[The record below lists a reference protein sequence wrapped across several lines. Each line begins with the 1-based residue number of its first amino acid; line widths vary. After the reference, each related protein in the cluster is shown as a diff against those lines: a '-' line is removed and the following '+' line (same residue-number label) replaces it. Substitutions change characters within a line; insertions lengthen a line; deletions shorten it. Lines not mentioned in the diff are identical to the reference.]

1 MSDIKTKDMKPK
13 SIKTMDKA
21 VAWTERIKD
30 PIAYANEKTKDIST
44 GQENIIDYGEDKIKY
59 TANRIKDESVYA
71 SKKTINY
78 TKDKTINY
86 AKKKYQ
92 QKKLIKNKPNDI
104 KGTAEK
110 TKKTVKSAE
119 RTIKNTE
126 KAAKEGAKASKK
138 IVEQGRKLAIEGT
151 KKAIKGT
158 KAAIKVMISAIK
170 GMIAAVKSLV
180 GMLVAGG
187 SLAMIAIIIIC
198 MIGLLVASIFGIF
211 FSSDKSSGNTILM
224 SDCVVELNTEL
235 DNKIKTIKNNN
246 PHDEVVIHSNRAEW
260 KDILSVYSVKVNKGT
275 NEEEVMTITT
285 EKKKVLQEV
294 FWDMNYLTFET
305 KKEKYE
311 SQSIGT
317 LDRPQFDLSLNGPRS
332 PNTSS
337 SNSEEEKTILHIYIN
352 SKSVEDMKTKYNF
365 NEEQKKQFA
374 EINSEEY
381 LSMWSSVIYG
391 TFGSSGEITEWKQA
405 GKEWSN
411 IQIGN
416 SGSTIGRIGCLTTS
430 ISILIKKS
438 QVPTDMIDPFNPG
451 TFVIALNN
459 NYGFDES
466 GNLQYSAISKVV
478 PNFEYVGRVELK
490 GKSKD
495 DKLYEIQ
502 KYYSSGYYLAL
513 EVKGATKNSQ
523 HWVAVDNVTNNSI
536 LMLDPASTGTD
547 VWSQYDWE
555 KTSQFVYFKVKK

>member
-21 VAWTERIKD
+21 VAWTERIKN
-30 PIAYANEKTKDIST
+30 PIAYVNKKTKDIST

-59 TANRIKDESVYA
+59 TTNRIKDELVYA

-78 TKDKTINY
+78 TKNKTINY

-104 KGTAEK
+104 KGKSEK
-110 TKKTVKSAE
+110 TRKTVKSAE

-126 KAAKEGAKASKK
+126 KAAKEGVKASKI

-158 KAAIKVMISAIK
+158 KVAIKIMISAIK
-170 GMIAAVKSLV
+170 GMIASAKSLV
-180 GMLVAGG
+180 GMLAAGG
-187 SLAMIAIIIIC
+187 SLAIIAIIIIC
-198 MIGLLVASIFGIF
+198 MIGLLVTSIFGIF
-211 FSSDKSSGNTILM
+211 FSSDKSSGNAILM
-224 SDCVVELNTEL
+224 SDCVAELNTEL
-235 DNKIKTIKNNN
+235 DNRIKTIKNNN

-294 FWDMNYLTFET
+294 FWNMNYLTFET
-305 KKEKYE
+305 KNEKYG

-317 LDRPQFDLSLNGPRS
+317 LDRPQLDLSLNGPR
-332 PNTSS
+332 NT
-337 SNSEEEKTILHIYIN
+337 NEEEKTILHIYIN
-352 SKSVEDMKTKYNF
+352 SKSVEDMKIKYNF

-374 EINSEEY
+374 EINSEKY

-391 TFGSSGEITEWKQA
+391 TFGSSGEITEWKQV

-416 SGSTIGRIGCLTTS
+416 SGSTIGQIGCLTTS

-438 QVPTDMIDPFNPG
+438 QVPTNKINPFNPG

-466 GNLQYSAISKVV
+466 GNLQYLAISKVV
-478 PNFEYVGRVELK
+478 PNFEYVDRVELK

-523 HWVAVDNVTNNSI
+523 HWVAVDNVNNNSI
-536 LMLDPASTGTD
+536 LMLDPASTETD

>member
-1 MSDIKTKDMKPK
+1 MSDIKAKDMKPK

-30 PIAYANEKTKDIST
+30 PIAYVNKKTKDIST

-59 TANRIKDESVYA
+59 TTNRIKDELVYA

-86 AKKKYQ
+86 VKKKYQ

-104 KGTAEK
+104 KGKSEK
-110 TKKTVKSAE
+110 TRKTVKSAE

-126 KAAKEGAKASKK
+126 KAAKEGVKASKI

-158 KAAIKVMISAIK
+158 KVAIKIMISAIK
-170 GMIAAVKSLV
+170 GMIASVKSLV
-180 GMLVAGG
+180 GMLAAGG
-187 SLAMIAIIIIC
+187 SLAIIAIIIIC
-198 MIGLLVASIFGIF
+198 MIGLLVTSIFGIF
-211 FSSDKSSGNTILM
+211 FSSDKSSGNAILM
-224 SDCVVELNTEL
+224 SDCVAELNTEL
-235 DNKIKTIKNNN
+235 DNRIKTIKNNN

-294 FWDMNYLTFET
+294 FWNMNYLTFET
-305 KKEKYE
+305 KNEKYG

-317 LDRPQFDLSLNGPRS
+317 LDRPQLDLSLNGPR
-332 PNTSS
+332 NT
-337 SNSEEEKTILHIYIN
+337 NEKEKTILHIYIN
-352 SKSVEDMKTKYNF
+352 SKSVEDMKIKYNF

-374 EINSEEY
+374 EINSEKY

-391 TFGSSGEITEWKQA
+391 TFGSSGEITEWKQV

-416 SGSTIGRIGCLTTS
+416 SGSTIGQIGCLTTS

-438 QVPTDMIDPFNPG
+438 QVPTNMINPFNPG

-466 GNLQYSAISKVV
+466 GNLQYLAISKVV
-478 PNFEYVGRVELK
+478 PNFEYVDRVELK

-523 HWVAVDNVTNNSI
+523 HWVAVDNVNNNSI
-536 LMLDPASTGTD
+536 LMLDPASTETD

>member
-1 MSDIKTKDMKPK
+1 MSDIKAKDMKPK

-30 PIAYANEKTKDIST
+30 PIAYVNKKTKDIST

-59 TANRIKDESVYA
+59 TTNRIKDELVYA

-86 AKKKYQ
+86 VKKKYQ

-104 KGTAEK
+104 KGKSEK
-110 TKKTVKSAE
+110 TRKTVKSAE

-126 KAAKEGAKASKK
+126 KAAKEGVKASKI

-158 KAAIKVMISAIK
+158 KVAIKIMISAIK
-170 GMIAAVKSLV
+170 GMIASVKSLV
-180 GMLVAGG
+180 GMLAAGG
-187 SLAMIAIIIIC
+187 SLAIIAIIIIC
-198 MIGLLVASIFGIF
+198 MIGLVVTSIFGIF
-211 FSSDKSSGNTILM
+211 FSSDKSSGNAILM
-224 SDCVVELNTEL
+224 SDCVAELNTEL
-235 DNKIKTIKNNN
+235 DNRIKTIKNNN

-294 FWDMNYLTFET
+294 FWNMNYLTFET
-305 KKEKYE
+305 KNEKYG

-317 LDRPQFDLSLNGPRS
+317 LDRPQLDLSLNGPR
-332 PNTSS
+332 NT
-337 SNSEEEKTILHIYIN
+337 NEEEKTILHIYIN
-352 SKSVEDMKTKYNF
+352 SKSVEDMKIKYNF

-374 EINSEEY
+374 EINSEKY

-391 TFGSSGEITEWKQA
+391 TFGSSGEITEWKQV

-416 SGSTIGRIGCLTTS
+416 SGSTIGQIGCLTTS

-438 QVPTDMIDPFNPG
+438 QVPTNMINPFNPG

-466 GNLQYSAISKVV
+466 GNLQYLAISKVV
-478 PNFEYVGRVELK
+478 PNFEYVDRVELK

-523 HWVAVDNVTNNSI
+523 HWVAVDNVNNNSI
-536 LMLDPASTGTD
+536 LMLDPASTETD

>member
-30 PIAYANEKTKDIST
+30 PIAYVNKKTKDIST

-59 TANRIKDESVYA
+59 TTNRIKDELVYA

-78 TKDKTINY
+78 TKNKTINY

-104 KGTAEK
+104 KGKSEK
-110 TKKTVKSAE
+110 TRKTVKSAE

-126 KAAKEGAKASKK
+126 KAAKEGVKASKI

-158 KAAIKVMISAIK
+158 KVAIKIMISAIK
-170 GMIAAVKSLV
+170 GMIASVKSLV
-180 GMLVAGG
+180 GMLAAGG
-187 SLAMIAIIIIC
+187 SLAIIAIIIIC
-198 MIGLLVASIFGIF
+198 MIGLLVTSIFGIF
-211 FSSDKSSGNTILM
+211 FSSDKSSGNAILM
-224 SDCVVELNTEL
+224 SDCVAELNTEL
-235 DNKIKTIKNNN
+235 DNRIKTIKNNN

-294 FWDMNYLTFET
+294 FWNMNYLTFET
-305 KKEKYE
+305 KNEKYG

-317 LDRPQFDLSLNGPRS
+317 LDRPQLDLSLNGPR
-332 PNTSS
+332 NT
-337 SNSEEEKTILHIYIN
+337 NEEEKTILHIYIN
-352 SKSVEDMKTKYNF
+352 SKSVEDMKIKYNF

-374 EINSEEY
+374 EINSEKY

-391 TFGSSGEITEWKQA
+391 TFGSSGEITEWKQV

-416 SGSTIGRIGCLTTS
+416 SGSTIGQIGCLTTS

-438 QVPTDMIDPFNPG
+438 QVPTNMINPFNPG

-466 GNLQYSAISKVV
+466 GNLQYLAISKVV
-478 PNFEYVGRVELK
+478 PNFEYVDRVELK

-523 HWVAVDNVTNNSI
+523 HWVAVDNVNNNSI
-536 LMLDPASTGTD
+536 LMLDPASTETD

>member
-21 VAWTERIKD
+21 AAWTERIKD
-30 PIAYANEKTKDIST
+30 PIVYVNEKTKDVST

-59 TANRIKDESVYA
+59 TSNRIKDETIYA
-71 SKKTINY
+71 SKKAGAY

-92 QKKLIKNKPNDI
+92 QKKLIKGKTNDI

-110 TKKTVKSAE
+110 TKKTVKTAD
-119 RTIKNTE
+119 RTIKNAE
-126 KAAKEGAKASKK
+126 KVAKESAKASKK

-151 KKAIKGT
+151 KKAIQGT
-158 KAAIKVMISAIK
+158 KAAIKVMIAAIK

-187 SLAMIAIIIIC
+187 SLALIAIIIIC

-224 SDCVVELNTEL
+224 SDCVAELNTEL
-235 DNKIKTIKNNN
+235 DNKIKTIKNSN

-260 KDILSVYSVKVNKGT
+260 KDVLSVYSVKVNKGT
-275 NEEEVMTITT
+275 NEEEVMTITN

-317 LDRPQFDLSLNGPRS
+317 LDRPEFDLSLNGPRS
-332 PNTSS
+332 PNTTTTDSS
-337 SNSEEEKTILHIYIN
+337 EEKTILHIYIN
-352 SKSVEDMKTKYNF
+352 SKSVEEMKTKYNF
-365 NEEQKKQFA
+365 NEDQKKQFA

-381 LSMWSSVIYG
+381 LSLWSSVIYG

-416 SGSTIGRIGCLTTS
+416 SGSTIGQIGCLTTS

-438 QVPTDMIDPFNPG
+438 GVPTDMIDPFNPG

-459 NYGFDES
+459 NYGFDGS

-478 PNFEYVGRVELK
+478 PNFKYEGRVELK

-495 DKLYEIQ
+495 EKLYEIQ

-536 LMLDPASTGTD
+536 LMLDPGSSATD
-547 VWSQYDWE
+547 VWNQYDWN
-555 KTSQFVYFKVKK
+555 KTSQFVYFKVK